1 MPSTT
6 SAPLSSRA
14 ALAVILAAGACLRFY
29 HLDTP
34 SLWWDEI
41 LVPLTSSHS
50 LAYILDFCRSAEMHP
65 PLFYL
70 ISKAALN
77 FGGSDFALRL
87 LPALLGTAS
96 IYLLYRVVRAF
107 TDDDTALMSAAI
119 LSVSGLHVL
128 LSREI
133 RPYALQTVLLLF
145 AWKLVVDL
153 VRHGRWRDLAVLCC
167 LDAILFWLH
176 YFTFHMVFAQGVALL
191 LFAVFRRSGPWNLKR
206 LAVFCAVIAALAA
219 PVFFWLFLP
228 SSGSRSIF
236 AEARHTRWDV
246 LELIRTYLGQVLFF
260 YFDAAWPRIAAATLA
275 GVGLVL
281 LALRRPRLALVSLI
295 LLAVPLL
302 NVLALRKVA
311 YFSPW
316 HVAYTT
322 PFLALFMAC
331 ALARLP
337 GARFWAAG
345 LAVAGATLVLSTQHA
360 RFYEEDSY
368 RHNVFVTL
376 FKPVARE
383 LASMLPPGGVS
394 VSSNPG
400 FANGINWYLDQY
412 GAPNPLRE
420 QYLGP
425 QSGTS
430 EIRFVSAFHDF
441 GVLARDEADFL
452 AYMGRPS
459 RVEKAV
465 NATVYTFPLER
476 RPVTDLDALPFRT
489 SFGRGFKDFYT
500 RVNSLK
506 NVTFCPMPGIGV
518 TATGNDRPGK
528 MEFVLENSAGEGPM
542 RFFVTLQY
550 LNIGREN
557 QLGLY
562 YRFDDEPPVPLAG
575 SVGPDDNRQAPAMFQ
590 RDKPFKKLAFL
601 VDLHCRGLTAE
612 YHGGNL
618 ETLAFR
624 GLDVFACP
632 VDGAAACQQAWERN
646 RVESLRLD
654 YGSQAFLDSSSVKHR
669 TAFDSAVNMDDS
681 PSQEVPGWQV
691 LSPKDADKPATLTLE
706 VASGRRM
713 IFYPR
718 LSGTDASVQVFER
731 TADGS
736 RRAVFMMAGVDNDWT
751 PISGQYPLSL
761 PEGGGKRILEVEL
774 RGRFCQLWH
783 KDGTI
788 LF

>member
-1 MPSTT
+1 MT
-6 SAPLSSRA
+6 SAPISTRA
-14 ALAVILAAGACLRFY
+14 ALAVILMAGACLRFY

-34 SLWWDEI
+34 SLWWDEM

-70 ISKAALN
+70 ISKAALS

-107 TDDDTALMSAAI
+107 TDDDTALMAAAI

-133 RPYALQTVLLLF
+133 RPYALQIVLLLF

-153 VRHGRWRDLAVLCC
+153 VRHGRWRDLAMLCG
-167 LDAILFWLH
+167 LDAVLFWLH
-176 YFTFHMVFAQGVALL
+176 YFTFHMVFAQGAALL
-191 LFAVFRRSGPWNLKR
+191 VFAVFQRGGAWNIRR

-219 PVFFWLFLP
+219 PVFFLFFVP

-236 AEARHTRWDV
+236 SDTQYTRWDV
-246 LELIRTYLGQVLFF
+246 LELMRTYLGQVLFF
-260 YFDAAWPRIAAATLA
+260 YFDATWIRGVAAVLA
-275 GVGLVL
+275 VIGFGV
-281 LALRRPRLALVSLI
+281 LALRRPRLAVVSLM
-295 LLAVPLL
+295 LLALPLL
-302 NVLALRKVA
+302 NVLALGKAA

-316 HVAYTT
+316 HVAYAA
-322 PFLALFMAC
+322 PFMAFFMAC
-331 ALARLP
+331 ALAPLP
-337 GARFWAAG
+337 GARLWAVG
-345 LAVAGATLVLSTQHA
+345 LAVAGAVFVLSTQHA
-360 RFYEEDSY
+360 RFYEVDSY

-383 LASMLPPGGVS
+383 LVALLPAGGVS
-394 VSSNPG
+394 ASSNPG
-400 FANGINWYLDQY
+400 FANGVNWYLDQY
-412 GAPNPLRE
+412 SVPNPLRE
-420 QYLGP
+420 QALGP
-425 QSGTS
+425 DSGTT
-430 EIRFVSAFHDF
+430 EIRFLSAFHDF
-441 GVLARDEADFL
+441 GVLARDEEAFL

-465 NATVYTFPLER
+465 NASVYTFPLER

-489 SFGRGFKDFYT
+489 SLGGDFKNFYT
-500 RVNSLK
+500 RVHSLK

-518 TATGNDRPGK
+518 TATDNDRPGK
-528 MEFVLENSAGEGPM
+528 MEFVLENSAGEGAM

-557 QLGLY
+557 QMGLY

-575 SVGPDDNRQAPAMFQ
+575 SLGPDDNRQVQAVLQ
-590 RDKPFKKLAFL
+590 RDKPFKKLIFL
-601 VDLHCRGLTAE
+601 VELHCRGLTAQ

-618 ETLAFR
+618 ETLAFQ

-632 VDGAAACQQAWERN
+632 ADDAASCQQAWERN
-646 RVESLRLD
+646 RMESLRLN
-654 YGSQAFLDSSSVKHR
+654 YGSQAFLAKSAVKHVA
-669 TAFDSAVNMDDS
+669 AFGSAVNLDDS
-681 PSQEVPGWQV
+681 PSQEAPGWRV

-718 LSGTDASVQVFER
+718 LSGSDASVQVFER

-736 RRAVFMMAGVDNDWT
+736 RRAVFMMAGVDHDWT